1 MSGIPNRARVFALAL
16 AVLTLGTGLSAG
28 QFRQADGG
36 ITVFDDVN
44 FQGVRMTFTSDVPD
58 LNRAN
63 LNDRVS
69 SLQVSPN
76 ESWEVCEDNNY
87 GGRCVVM
94 SGVARDLRSLGM
106 SDRISSMRRL
116 QGRQARSNSG
126 SRYDGDLVG
135 IAVSDDVDFQGI
147 SATFTGDVSDLH
159 DSPLNDRISSLRVA
173 PGESWQVCEH
183 NNYGGRCVIVTGAER
198 DLGRLGMGDV
208 ISSMRRVDVRAT
220 QDDRGGFNAP
230 RQSRSEI
237 VLFDRPSYRG
247 ATQSETGATANLGTF
262 RNRALSAQI
271 LDGAWELC
279 EEPGWGG
286 RCVRIESSVP
296 DLQSIGLRG
305 VASARPIDPTR

>member
-16 AVLTLGTGLSAG
+16 AVLTLGTGLSAA
-28 QFRQADGG
+28 QFRQAGGG

-44 FQGVRMTFTSDVPD
+44 FQGVRMTFSSDVPD
-58 LNRAN
+58 LNRVN
-63 LNDRVS
+63 LNDRIS

-94 SGVARDLRSLGM
+94 SGGARDLRSLGM
-106 SDRISSMRRL
+106 SDRISSMRRV
-116 QGRQARSNSG
+116 QGRQGRNSG
-126 SRYDGDLVG
+126 GRYDGDVVG
-135 IAVSDDVDFQGI
+135 IAVSDDVNFQGA
-147 SATFTGDVSDLH
+147 SATFTSDVSDLG

-183 NNYGGRCVIVTGAER
+183 NNYGGRCIIVTGAEH
-198 DLGRLGMGDV
+198 DLGMLGMNDV

-220 QDDRGGFNAP
+220 RDDRGGFNAP

-237 VLFDRPSYRG
+237 VLFDRTGYRG
-247 ATQSETGATANLGTF
+247 AAQNETGATANLGTF
-262 RNRALSAQI
+262 QNRAQSAQI

-286 RCVRIESSVP
+286 RCMRIESSVP

-305 VASARPIDPTR
+305 VASARPIDPAR